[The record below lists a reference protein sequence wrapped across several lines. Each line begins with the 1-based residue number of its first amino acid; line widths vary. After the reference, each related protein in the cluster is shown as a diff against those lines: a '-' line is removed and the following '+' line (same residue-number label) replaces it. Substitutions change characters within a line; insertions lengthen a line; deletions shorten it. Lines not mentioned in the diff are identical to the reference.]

1 MKIEALRACD
11 VCHQPVSGKTR
22 DGNAI
27 DFHRLVVERHLL
39 DFASLKQHAGLSL
52 MLGSAQLA
60 SAMGP
65 SNRGSFVINAHEVL
79 VCNPCFDER
88 FTVLSMRDEP
98 LGKELVSV
106 EEVSRREARS

>member
-1 MKIEALRACD
+1 MKIEEIRACD

-27 DFHRLVVERHLL
+27 DFHRIVLERHLL
-39 DFASLKQHAGLSL
+39 DLASLRQHSGLTM

-60 SAMGP
+60 SVMGP

-79 VCNPCFDER
+79 VCNPCFYER

-106 EEVSRREARS
+106 EEVAKREGVQ